1 MEKKAFFYDPPIGRV
16 VLQKTGG
23 LLIPCHRVI
32 GGDGRLVG
40 YAGGID
46 ASGVSLASAFPFL
59 NSLLKFF

>member
-1 MEKKAFFYDPPIGRV
+1 MEKKHFSMIPRLEGS

-32 GGDGRLVG
+32 GADGCLVG

-46 ASGVSLASAFPFL
+46 ASG
-59 NSLLKFF
+59 

>member
-46 ASGVSLASAFPFL
+46 ASGCFSCIGEPRSLTLF
-59 NSLLKFF
+59 

>member
-1 MEKKAFFYDPPIGRV
+1 MEKKHFSMIPRLEGS

-46 ASGVSLASAFPFL
+46 ASGVSLASANPVP
-59 NSLLKFF
+59 